1 MTERRLRDEPLTS
14 EDLAVCNIVLDDIS
28 REFSM
33 AAEREKVARLAS
45 IIIELFRQGVRDR
58 ATLKILAAATQET
71 DD

>member
-1 MTERRLRDEPLTS
+1 LRDEPLTS